1 MIRSRFFHLLALF
14 LLTQSAGWTQQK
26 LNTAISDV
34 TVYTDRAA
42 ITRSGEIYLNPGEY
56 QFVVSDLPHA
66 LQDQS
71 LRVGGSG
78 TAMARISDIKIEL
91 DYIDTMPQNRL
102 KDLQDQ
108 LALLMQDER
117 VFNDRLGLLGKEKE
131 LLDQIKNSITQN
143 KESNKLS
150 FDDWSKLFGFYD
162 ANYNKL
168 NDEIRT
174 LEKKRGDLTVRKNAL
189 QNQINQLSGYG
200 KLVKKK
206 VFLTVNVSKPGM
218 MNFAVDYVIGG
229 AKWYPVYDVRVSP
242 EDKSVDM
249 TYYAMIAQRTGED
262 WSNVNLA
269 ISTARPNVSGSMPQL
284 SAWYLSV
291 YQPIGILG
299 RGGRSGA
306 GMGAMS
312 SAKMAKSAEEISDM
326 NASGGAGEVPEE
338 AEAPIY
344 EMETDEAAIETK
356 STSVVFKIKRKT
368 NIPSDNY
375 DHKVTITSESLKS
388 DFAYSSVPKLAELV
402 YLRASIENTTEA
414 PFLAGNANVFFG
426 SNFVGTTYLNT
437 VIPTEKFDVSLGI
450 DDGIRIKR
458 QQIRDY
464 NAEKGVFNK
473 SVKKTF
479 EYKITIES
487 FKRTD
492 DTILVV
498 DQFPQSQ
505 DERIKVEAVLP
516 EFPKEKWSSPHPNG
530 VIEKTGGGLVQWRLR
545 IKPKEKIELRIK
557 YVVEYPRDVKVDG
570 L

>member
-14 LLTQSAGWTQQK
+14 LLMQSAGWTQQK

-71 LRVGGSG
+71 LRVGGTG

-91 DYIDTMPQNRL
+91 DYIDTMPHNRL

-174 LEKKRGDLTVRKNAL
+174 LEKKRGDLSARKNAL

-218 MNFAVDYVIGG
+218 MNFAIDYVIGG

-242 EDKSVDM
+242 EDKSVEM
-249 TYYAMIAQRTGED
+249 TYHAMIAQRTGED

-284 SAWYLSV
+284 SAWNLSV
-291 YQPIGILG
+291 YQPIGIMS

-312 SAKMAKSAEEISDM
+312 SAKMTKSAEEISDM
-326 NASGGAGEVPEE
+326 SAVGGVGEAPAAEE
-338 AEAPIY
+338 APVY

-464 NAEKGVFNK
+464 NAEKGIFNK